1 MNLMLQK
8 EVVQRICAKIGD
20 KNYGRLAIMLNLLCD
35 TKMLFEVN
43 KMVFSPPPKITSA
56 IVQIIPNAEKIEKY
70 FEKDNLKKF
79 EKIVQ
84 QAFNQRRKMLKS
96 SLKARL
102 LITIWWK
109 FFYSAI

>member
-1 MNLMLQK
+1 
-8 EVVQRICAKIGD
+8 
-20 KNYGRLAIMLNLLCD
+20 
-35 TKMLFEVN
+35 
-43 KMVFSPPPKITSA
+43 MVFSPPPKITSA

-96 SLKARL
+96 SLKGAVINHDLVEIFLQCNIDGTKRAEEL
-102 LITIWWK
+102 TIEEFWK
-109 FFYSAI
+109 LSQSF

>member
-1 MNLMLQK
+1 
-8 EVVQRICAKIGD
+8 
-20 KNYGRLAIMLNLLCD
+20 
-35 TKMLFEVN
+35 MLFEVN

-70 FEKDNLKKF
+70 FEKNNLKKF

-96 SLKARL
+96 SLKGAFVNQDLAEIFEKCNIDGTKRAEEL
-102 LITIWWK
+102 SIEEFWK
-109 FFYSAI
+109 ISQILK